1 MDKKANLKELIV
13 ENSDS
18 KNVIMKSKL
27 LKELILNKRKSKI
40 SNKDRL
46 KRINK
51 EELIDK
57 NLLPF

>member
-1 MDKKANLKELIV
+1 
-13 ENSDS
+13 
-18 KNVIMKSKL
+18 L

-51 EELIDK
+51 EELIEK

>member
-27 LKELILNKRKSKI
+27 LKELILNKRKFKI

-51 EELIDK
+51 EELTDK